1 MGLLANFKAKRA
13 AKRAKAVYELELY
26 EWDRE
31 NEVLNKAL
39 EIFEN
44 ASSGNEPDDISLVQ
58 KKR

>member
-1 MGLLANFKAKRA
+1 MVVR
-13 AKRAKAVYELELY
+13 ELELY

-58 KKR
+58 KKGELVLWTGN